1 MSITSSDDEMMRE
14 NQRKD
19 RSNDASDIHKL
30 KKPLNEDGRF
40 QPEEENSGDAQKK
53 SASLAEYAEHDPRRR
68 A

>member
-1 MSITSSDDEMMRE
+1 MSTTSSDDEMMRE

-19 RSNDASDIHKL
+19 RNNDASDIHKL
-30 KKPLNEDGRF
+30 KKPLKEDGRF
-40 QPEEENSGDAQKK
+40 KSDDESAGKAHRK

>member
-1 MSITSSDDEMMRE
+1 MSMTSSDDEIMRE

-19 RSNDASDIHKL
+19 RTNDASDIHKL

-40 QPEEENSGDAQKK
+40 KPDESDDEQRPDRS
-53 SASLAEYAEHDPRRR
+53 SLAEYAENDPRRR

>member
-19 RSNDASDIHKL
+19 RDNDASDVHKL
-30 KKPLNEDGRF
+30 KKPLNEDGRL
-40 QPEEENSGDAQKK
+40 QQDEADQQAQQQQR
-53 SASLAEYAEHDPRRR
+53 SSLAEYAENDPRRR

>member
-1 MSITSSDDEMMRE
+1 MSNTSTDDEMMRE

-19 RSNDASDIHKL
+19 RNNDASDIHKL

-40 QPEEENSGDAQKK
+40 ADEEDPAEEQDRKRS
-53 SASLAEYAEHDPRRR
+53 SLAEYAADDPRRR

>member
-40 QPEEENSGDAQKK
+40 QPEEGSKDDPKDK